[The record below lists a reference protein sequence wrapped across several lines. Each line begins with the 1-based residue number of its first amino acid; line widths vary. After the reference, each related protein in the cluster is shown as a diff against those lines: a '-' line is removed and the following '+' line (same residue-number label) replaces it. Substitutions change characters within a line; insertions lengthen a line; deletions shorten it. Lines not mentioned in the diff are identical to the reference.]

1 MEYIIVGIAASR
13 WPVER
18 IFRRSFRPPGC
29 LAQCLSAQ
37 SRNHQR
43 EFYCYRGDHL
53 LSGGFQ
59 PVVYLQ
65 IRIWRALSLHIIDLL
80 LVAVIATFLGVF
92 LVNRYLHI
100 LSMRG
105 VQIIVSV
112 MLFAIALGLGS
123 GVI

>member
-1 MEYIIVGIAASR
+1 MSELLLVG
-13 WPVER
+13 
-18 IFRRSFRPPGC
+18 G
-29 LAQCLSAQ
+29 
-37 SRNHQR
+37 
-43 EFYCYRGDHL
+43 L
-53 LSGGFQ
+53 LSGFFGGLSGHQGAWRSAFLLRAGIIKESFISIGVIISCLVDFSLLFIYRSGFG
-59 PVVYLQ
+59 
-65 IRIWRALSLHIIDLL
+65 RALSLHIIDLL